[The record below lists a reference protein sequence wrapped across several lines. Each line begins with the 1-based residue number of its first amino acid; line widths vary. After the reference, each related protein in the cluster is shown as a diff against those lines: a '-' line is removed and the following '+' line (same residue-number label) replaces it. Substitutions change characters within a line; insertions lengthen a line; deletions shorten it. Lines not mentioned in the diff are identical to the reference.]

1 MGGKRITWRR
11 AITLTALLALGGGL
25 SEGAAAPA
33 GAATSLPA
41 GFPATPIIDNPLFP
55 LRPGTTYTFDGTTG
69 KRPEHEILKV
79 TRNIKLIEGI
89 ECVQVLDQNFV
100 RGHLVESTLDWYAQ
114 DFGGTVWYMGE
125 FATQYKDGQPVG
137 HEGSWV
143 SGKDGARAGI
153 IMEASPRVGDTYRQE
168 FSEGIAEDMA
178 KVLRVDASVETPF
191 GTWIGNVLLTKDY
204 TPLDSGVEHK
214 YYVPGFGLVKS
225 LDVKGG
231 EEVMELTGIQR

>member
-1 MGGKRITWRR
+1 MGGTSIRWRR
-11 AITLTALLALGGGL
+11 AITLTGLLSLPGGL
-25 SEGAAAPA
+25 LGGAAAPA
-33 GAATSLPA
+33 EAATPPPA
-41 GFPATPIIDNPLFP
+41 RFPATPIIDNPLFP
-55 LRPGTTYTFDGTTG
+55 LQPGTTDTYDGTTG
-69 KRPEHEILKV
+69 KRPEHEVLNVSFK
-79 TRNIKLIEGI
+79 IKLIEGI

-143 SGKDGARAGI
+143 AGKHGAKAGI

-204 TPLDSGVEHK
+204 TQLDSGVEHK
-214 YYVPGFGLVKS
+214 YYVPGVGLVKS

-231 EEVMELTGIQR
+231 EEVLELTGIQH